1 MIKATITIR
10 DLDFLIGKWEGTG
23 YAEYPTIDPVEY
35 SETLMISNNSKNPV
49 LHYEQK
55 TFITKPVERKGEP
68 IFWESGFIIDDGN
81 GLFRMVNTQVSGR
94 IEILKGQAQ
103 TTSEGKIELGL
114 ESSSI
119 INDDKLIR
127 SGRKLIFSK
136 DQIEYEVN
144 MSTTKNFV
152 YRKHLSAKLKKE

>member
-1 MIKATITIR
+1 MIKSIITIK
-10 DLDFLIGKWEGTG
+10 DLDFLAGKWEGTG
-23 YAEYPTIDPVEY
+23 HAEYPTIDPVEY

-81 GLFRMVNTQVSGR
+81 GSFRMVNTQVSGR
-94 IEILKGQAQ
+94 IETLKGQIQ
-103 TTSEGKIELGL
+103 KISEGKIKLDL

-119 INDDKLIR
+119 INDDKLIS
-127 SGRKLIFSK
+127 SGRKIIFSK
-136 DQIEYEVN
+136 DQIEYELN
-144 MSTTKNFV
+144 MSTTKNSV
-152 YRKHLSAKLKKE
+152 YQKHLSGKLAKV